1 MRFPFLEN
9 DPPIIGVF
17 FASRN
22 GYIVCK
28 PPPAAFAKK
37 G

>member
-1 MRFPFLEN
+1 LEN

-17 FASRN
+17 FAGRN
-22 GYIVCK
+22 DYIVCK
-28 PPPAAFAKK
+28 PPPAAVSKK

>member
-1 MRFPFLEN
+1 LEN

-17 FASRN
+17 FARRN
-22 GYIVCK
+22 DYIVIK
-28 PPPAAFAKK
+28 PPRAAFCKK

>member
-1 MRFPFLEN
+1 LEN

-17 FASRN
+17 FARRN
-22 GYIVCK
+22 GYSVSK
-28 PPPAAFAKK
+28 PQRAAFSKK

>member
-9 DPPIIGVF
+9 DPPIICVF
-17 FASRN
+17 FARRN